1 MSVAELRGVSVRFG
15 ARVTLREVSFAI
27 EPGERIL
34 VIGPSGSGKSTLL
47 NALTGVVPFSV
58 HAELSGSVVVGG
70 VADAPVVQRAR
81 TLGVVAQDPSAAV
94 VLPTVEQDVALVL
107 ENHGVDPAEIDAR
120 IDEALAAA
128 GCLALRYRSTD
139 ALSGGEAQRVA
150 LAAALAPRPAL
161 LVLDEPTAMLDGA
174 GVAAVRSALEAL
186 PASVAVV
193 LVEHRLDALGTLPDR
208 TIAVLDGAVLA
219 NGPTDQVLRTH
230 RTALEEAGCWLP
242 VAASRAGR
250 TSSFPIRKY
259 RARTEMRADHA
270 DGSAPS
276 RAHPAF
282 PEGKAA
288 LVARGLSVHP
298 APPRGRRAPRPEP
311 TLHGIDLALY
321 PGELVA
327 LLGGNGS
334 GKSTLLRTLAGLI
347 PPLAGSVTGAR
358 PGMVFQDPA
367 HQFVANTVREEI
379 GYGLP
384 RDSPLVDVA
393 LHRHRLAHL
402 ADRSPHRLSGGE
414 KRRLSLAAM
423 LVHRRPTLLADEP
436 TFGLDRRHALATM
449 EALLDVRQDW
459 SNAEP
464 PPVGDPK
471 SAESCGAGRGAVS
484 LGQSSRTAVLFS
496 SHDLALVEAYATRVI
511 AVADGRIAFD
521 GPTAEYF
528 G

>member
-1 MSVAELRGVSVRFG
+1 MSVAELRGVSVCFASG
-15 ARVTLREVSFAI
+15 AGLREVSFAI

-47 NALTGVVPFSV
+47 HALTGVVPFSV

-70 VADAPVVQRAR
+70 VADAPVVERSR
-81 TLGVVAQDPSAAV
+81 MLGVVAQDPSASV

-128 GCLALRYRSTD
+128 GCLALRHRSTD

-174 GVAAVRSALEAL
+174 GVATVRSALDAL

-193 LVEHRLDALGTLPDR
+193 LVEHRLDELGELPAR
-208 TIAVLDGAVLA
+208 TIAVLDGAVLTD
-219 NGPTDQVLRTH
+219 GPTAEVLRMYGP
-230 RTALEEAGCWLP
+230 ALEAAGCWLP
-242 VAASRAGR
+242 GGAGVRTAAR
-250 TSSFPIRKY
+250 
-259 RARTEMRADHA
+259 
-270 DGSAPS
+270 
-276 RAHPAF
+276 PAAQSG
-282 PEGKAA
+282 PPA
-288 LVARGLSVHP
+288 LVARGLAVHA

-311 TLHGIDLALY
+311 IVRDVDLTLH

-358 PGMVFQDPA
+358 PGLVFQDPA

-379 GYGLP
+379 GFGLP
-384 RDSPLVDVA
+384 RDSPLVDAA
-393 LHRHRLAHL
+393 LDRHRLSHL
-402 ADRSPHRLSGGE
+402 AGSSPHRLSGGE

-423 LVHRRPTLLADEP
+423 LVHRRPVLLADEP
-436 TFGLDRRHALATM
+436 TFGLDRRDALATM
-449 EALLDVRQDW
+449 EALLGVTEDGPNL
-459 SNAEP
+459 SP
-464 PPVGDPK
+464 PPFTAPE
-471 SAESCGAGRGAVS
+471 SAESRGSHRGGSS
-484 LGQSSRTAVLFS
+484 LHPSSVPAVLFS
-496 SHDLALVEAYATRVI
+496 SHDLALVEAYADRVI
-511 AVADGRIAFD
+511 AVAGGRITFD
-521 GPTAEYF
+521 GPTTEYF